1 MLVSNDNVF
10 LKTSIFFE
18 KIETRN
24 SLLPMGTTA
33 GVVFNN
39 DSHKFYRCYGL
50 PNINIISIDIF
61 KNKFYVIS
69 PYVNLRTSYTINS
82 ARTLN

>member
-1 MLVSNDNVF
+1 MLVSNDSVF

-24 SLLPMGTTA
+24 SLLPMGTAA
-33 GVVFNN
+33 GVVLNN
-39 DSHKFYRCYGL
+39 DSHKFYRYHGL
-50 PNINIISIDIF
+50 PNINIISINIF
-61 KNKFYVIS
+61 KDKFYVIS
-69 PYVNLRTSYTINS
+69 PYVNLRTNYTINS